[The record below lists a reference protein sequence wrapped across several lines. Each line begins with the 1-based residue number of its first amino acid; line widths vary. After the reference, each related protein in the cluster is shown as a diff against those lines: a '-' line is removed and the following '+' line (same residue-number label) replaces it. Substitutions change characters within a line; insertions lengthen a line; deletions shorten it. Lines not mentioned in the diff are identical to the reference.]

1 MEALEFWT
9 QWGSG
14 LNDRNFANAFTALGI
29 LQANFVVREKKSRDI
44 SPETDQ
50 QLLSSL
56 TYSALQKV
64 TQKEKQP
71 DFSLIQWGFPEPESI
86 IQIEQTQFALKDLSP
101 DRLAVIWDV
110 IANAMPFERDKPNLR
125 IRIQEYPG
133 NVTIRPWFRILSE
146 AAPDNK
152 SIYINFDTAY
162 PEIHMKWPIRMG
174 FIPNNSAKRPVY
186 EAHGRWPS
194 NTNARLLPIGRD
206 NDNADVFVFD
216 GSLSALKKSLKELP
230 VPMKCNLFIIRGPD
244 DNHSPEFFR
253 LMNEITS
260 VSRANGWIY
269 ISNTFED
276 EQLAYKLN
284 DLVNGLCHNEALDFV
299 VSKIFANSGSV
310 MPDPVIFLGK
320 QLAMF
325 RLKHMVDKVI
335 KRLSALPRSAKIN
348 VSSDTRH
355 RLNIP
360 ESAAFEDV
368 AELQSVLEENRENMV
383 FIAESTGATGITEI
397 NESLEEAE
405 MSPEI
410 EETRQNRYI
419 SAKTFV
425 KDKDAFQPTKRA
437 FLLWKSARINVRIG
451 PPDKEWTSLNTPV
464 DMSKLPEQEEAW
476 KLKVVMSDPNH
487 IATPL
492 VSSIKLPKNGPSTEC
507 EFQFTPLDTTPFE
520 GRITVLHRGR
530 VIQTAVLKMAV
541 AEDLAQMPE
550 TDQLELTEVIP
561 VRSHLGNLEE
571 RRQFDAAF
579 VTNHTSSQRPVLTG
593 IAKDHAWLANL
604 EACKPIT
611 EEINLALSEVA
622 FSVEDYKTGLES
634 EKGKELLKRLVFSG
648 CELYSAIVESELM
661 RPTNRADIAKM
672 EYLQIVSTKNDS
684 VIPFEFIYDR
694 EVPDDDATLC
704 PHWKEALLEGKCHPS
719 CDKNQRKI
727 ICPTG
732 FWGLS
737 KVIER
742 HDVTPELADG
752 NREHLLQ
759 SEAVGNRSELNLGA
773 PVLFATSSKVGQKD
787 AQRVILNFQKA
798 FGMPP
803 ITVDTWENWETEV
816 VNQKPLLIIALTH
829 TEGTGANA
837 TLEIGSKTLRSIQI
851 RASHVRPCDPGA
863 YPLVA
868 LLGCDT
874 SGSAIEYGK
883 YIRQFRLK
891 GASVVIGTIATV
903 FGGHAARVAE
913 MLIDGLMAGKGSPER
928 LGEIIRNLKRK
939 AITEG
944 QLMPLCLVAFG
955 DADWKLT

>member
-1 MEALEFWT
+1 MEAFEFWT

-14 LNDRNFANAFTALGI
+14 LNDRDFANAFTALGI
-29 LQANFVVREKKSRDI
+29 LQANFVVREKQSRDL
-44 SPETDQ
+44 SPGTDQ

-56 TYSALQKV
+56 TFSALQNI

-71 DFSLIQWGFPEPESI
+71 DFSFVQWEFPEPESI
-86 IQIEQTQFALKDLSP
+86 IRLEQTQFRLRELSP
-101 DRLAVIWDV
+101 DKLAVIWAD
-110 IANAMPFERDKPNLR
+110 IANAMPFESDKPNLR

-133 NVTIRPWFRILSE
+133 NMTIRPWFRILSE

-152 SIYINFDTAY
+152 SIYINFDTAN
-162 PEIHMKWPIRMG
+162 PEIHMKWPIRLG
-174 FIPNNSAKRPVY
+174 FIPKNSAEGPVS
-186 EAHGRWPS
+186 EAHERWPS
-194 NTNARLLPIGRD
+194 NTNARLVPIGRD
-206 NDNADVFVFD
+206 HDNADIFVFD
-216 GSLSALKKSLKELP
+216 GSLTTLKKSLGDLP
-230 VPMKCNLFIIRGPD
+230 APMKCNLFIIRGPD
-244 DNHSPEFFR
+244 DNHSPDFFR
-253 LMNEITS
+253 QLKEITS
-260 VSRANGWIY
+260 ISRANGWVF
-269 ISNTFED
+269 ISNTYED
-276 EQLAYKLN
+276 QQFANSLN
-284 DLVNGLCHNEALDFV
+284 DLINGLCHDAALDYV
-299 VSKIFANSGSV
+299 VSTIFANTGSV
-310 MPDPVIFLGK
+310 MPDPIIFLGK
-320 QLAMF
+320 KPAMF
-325 RLKHMVDKVI
+325 RLKHMVDMII
-335 KRLSALPRSAKIN
+335 KRLSSLPRAAKIN

-355 RLNIP
+355 RLNLP
-360 ESAAFEDV
+360 ESAAFEDA
-368 AELQSVLEENRENMV
+368 AELQAVLEENKESMV

-397 NESLEEAE
+397 NESLEAAE

-425 KDKDAFQPTKRA
+425 KDIDDFQQTKRA
-437 FLLWKSARINVRIG
+437 FLLRKPARITVRIG

-464 DMSKLPEQEEAW
+464 DMSKLPEQKEAW
-476 KLKVVMSDPNH
+476 KMKVVLSDPNH

-492 VSSIKLPKNGPSTEC
+492 VSSIKLPKDGPSTEC
-507 EFQFTPLDTTPFE
+507 EFEFTPLDTTPFE
-520 GRITVLHRGR
+520 GRITLLHRGR

-541 AEDLAQMPE
+541 AEDPAKMPE
-550 TDQLELTEVIP
+550 TDQLELSEIIP

-593 IAKDHAWLANL
+593 ISKDHAWLANL

-661 RPTNRADIAKM
+661 RPTNRADFAKM

-704 PHWKEALLEGKCHPS
+704 PHWKEALLEGKCQPS
-719 CDKNQRKI
+719 CEQNQRKN

-742 HDVTPELADG
+742 HDVTPELGDI

-759 SEAVGNRSELNLGA
+759 SEAVGNRSELNLAA
-773 PVLFATSSKVGQKD
+773 PVLFAASSKVGQKD
-787 AQRVILNFQKA
+787 AQQVILNFQKA

-803 ITVDTWENWETEV
+803 ITVDSWENWETEV

-851 RASHVRPCDPGA
+851 RASHVRPGDPGA

-913 MLIDGLMAGKGSPER
+913 MLIDGLMEGKNSSER
-928 LGEIIRNLKRK
+928 LGEVIRKLKRK
-939 AITEG
+939 AIIDG

-955 DADWKLT
+955 DADWKLK